1 MRNNLLFTVL
11 ILFLTLFNSCDNNTG
26 LFNHS
31 FSLQAGDSLDQL
43 NGVNVYYNESFGNV
57 SGRNTTEDGYN
68 LGLRY
73 QCVEF
78 VKRYYYEYYH
88 HKMPNSWGHAKD
100 FFNVKLDDGQYNS
113 DRGLVQYN
121 NGSKYKPRVGS
132 LIVFDG
138 SFGNSYGHVAI
149 ISKVEEDKIE
159 VIQQNCGLN
168 SRATFDL
175 FCTNGS
181 YLVRGSNILGWLTM
195 VNN

>member
-11 ILFLTLFNSCDNNTG
+11 IFFLTYFNSCDNNID
-26 LFNHS
+26 LFNPS
-31 FSLQAGDSLDQL
+31 ASIKAGDSLDHF

-57 SGRNTTEDGYN
+57 SGRNTTGDGYN

-88 HKMPNSWGHAKD
+88 HKMPNPWGHAKD
-100 FFNVKLDDGQYNS
+100 FFNKSLSDAKFNP
-113 DRGLVQYN
+113 DRGLVQYK
-121 NGSKYKPRVGS
+121 NGGKYKPQIGD

-138 SFGNSYGHVAI
+138 HAFNRYGHVAI
-149 ISKVEEDKIE
+149 ISQVKDDEIE
-159 VIQQNCGLN
+159 VVQQNCGVN

-175 FCTNGS
+175 VCANGS
-181 YLVRGSNILGWLTM
+181 YLIRGIGVLGWLTKK
-195 VNN
+195 